1 MWGHGHA
8 RVPYAAPMD
17 RARVET
23 SPPVTP
29 LALDGVLEHIR
40 RAPMENIATLARGW
54 LGDPSI
60 IPLWFGESD
69 RAAPPFIAEALMQA
83 IADGHVFY
91 AGQNGVPPL
100 RAALSDYLTG
110 LGQRPIAEERITV
123 TQSGMNAIMLAMQMI
138 AGPGDN
144 VIVIDPV
151 WPNMAGMAGLLGADV
166 RHVRMDL
173 GSDGWSLDLDRLA
186 AAMDG
191 RTRGVFFASPG
202 NPTGAMLAMQTQGQM
217 LALCRRRGVWLVAD
231 EVYNR
236 LVFGRHAGETIL
248 DHAEDEDRL
257 LVVNSFSKA
266 WAMTGWRLGWIVHPP
281 SVGPTLAMMTQYT
294 TSGVTTFLQHAGA
307 AALRDGEPFVASM
320 RAYCEAGMT
329 LVCDVLQR
337 WPRVRL
343 AIRPRAGMYA
353 FFEVDGL
360 PDARAACL
368 QILQQARVGLAPGG
382 FFGPGSDGFLRLCVA
397 RDQAQLTE
405 AMTRLEGILG

>member
-1 MWGHGHA
+1 MNSI
-8 RVPYAAPMD
+8 R
-17 RARVET
+17 
-23 SPPVTP
+23 TP
-29 LALDGVLEHIR
+29 LALDGALEHIR
-40 RAPMENIATLARGW
+40 QAPMENIATLAKGW

-69 RAAPPFIAEALMQA
+69 RAAPPFIAAALARA
-83 IADGHVFY
+83 IQDGHVFY
-91 AGQNGVPPL
+91 AGQNGAPPL
-100 RAALSDYLTG
+100 RVALSAYLTG
-110 LGQRPIAEERITV
+110 LGQRPVGEDRITV

-151 WPNMAGMAGLLGADV
+151 WPNMAGMARLVGAGV
-166 RHVRMDL
+166 RHVRMEL
-173 GSDGWSLDLDRLA
+173 GEGGWSLDINRLTA
-186 AAMDG
+186 AIDG
-191 RTRGVFFASPG
+191 RTRGVFYASPG
-202 NPTGAMLAMQTQGQM
+202 NPTGAILPMETQRAM

-236 LVFGRHAGETIL
+236 LVFGRRAGETIL
-248 DHAEDEDRL
+248 DHADDEDRL
-257 LVVNSFSKA
+257 FVVNSFSKA
-266 WAMTGWRLGWIVHPP
+266 WAMTGWRLGWIVHPS

-320 RAYCEAGMT
+320 RAYCEAGMA
-329 LVCDVLQR
+329 LVCDALDH

-360 PDARAACL
+360 PDAKSACL
-368 QILQQARVGLAPGG
+368 QILQQTRVGLAPGS
-382 FFGPGSDGFLRLCVA
+382 FFGPGSDSFLRLCVA
-397 RDQAQLTE
+397 RDPAQLTE
-405 AMTRLEGILG
+405 AMGRLEGVFR